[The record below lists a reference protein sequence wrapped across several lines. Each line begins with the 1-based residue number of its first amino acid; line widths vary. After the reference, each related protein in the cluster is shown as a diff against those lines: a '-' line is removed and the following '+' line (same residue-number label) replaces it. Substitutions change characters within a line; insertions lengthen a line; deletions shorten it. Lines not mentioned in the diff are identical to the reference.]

1 MSVHNRKKQAV
12 TITSADISAFIV
24 RVLVSAYTILLFV
37 LLPLCYRDNYY
48 DIGDFKYELF
58 LKLTLWMLAL
68 IVPALLFYFISNC
81 CCHTWKGTTVRQF
94 FSSLSLL
101 DRFVLLYLLACLI
114 SFVLSNYNTWQFF
127 GEDASNPAWF
137 GYNGWYMGLRT
148 QLMLIA
154 LYFLVSRFFMKSW
167 KFDLLICVLGA
178 SFLVF
183 LLGILHR
190 FLIDPLGL
198 YEGIDASY
206 HILFLST
213 IGQATWYSSFLC
225 TIFPLGLFLFWYCDK
240 TWQRIALGIYAAVG
254 FASLVT
260 QNSDSAYLALAAFL
274 SVLFLFSFQSVK
286 HLRRFLEVLLT
297 AALSMR
303 VVGILQLIFTDRAVR
318 LEKLSAFL
326 SQNPLVWIVIFL
338 IALLYFLLIF
348 MDTNGRFSI
357 NSVKW
362 AQKLGLI
369 FIIAALP
376 LGILCIYLTTTGHA
390 PAFFQNISY
399 FVFNDDWGNSRGF
412 TWKYSYSMFA
422 EYPLS
427 LKLFGIGSDCF
438 ASYTYAYHAADVSA
452 KWGNSVLANAHNE
465 WLNTLLTTGL
475 FGLVSYA
482 GIFVSAFVSFVKKQ
496 KDSIYLLAAAGCIAS
511 YFFHNMFCYQQVVCT
526 PFIFLVIGLAEFI
539 MRENK
544 TA

>member
-1 MSVHNRKKQAV
+1 MSAHNKKKQSTSITAV
-12 TITSADISAFIV
+12 EASTFIV

-58 LKLTLWMLAL
+58 SKLTLGLFAL
-68 IVPALLFYFISNC
+68 LVPALFFYFISNIST
-81 CCHTWKGTTVRQF
+81 HTWKGTTVKQF

-114 SFVLSNYNTWQFF
+114 SFALSDYNTWQFF
-127 GEDASNPAWF
+127 GKDASNPAWF
-137 GYNGWYMGLRT
+137 GYSGWFMGLKS
-148 QLMLIA
+148 QLMLMA
-154 LYFLVSRFFMKSW
+154 LYFLVSRFFMKGW
-167 KFDLLICVLGA
+167 KFDLLVCILGA
-178 SFLVF
+178 SSLVF

-190 FLIDPLGL
+190 FLVDPLGL

-225 TIFPLGLFLFWYCDK
+225 TVFPIGLFLFWYCDK
-240 TWQRIALGIYAAVG
+240 TWQRVVLGIYTAIG

-260 QNSDSAYLALAAFL
+260 QNSDSAYFALAAFL
-274 SVLFLFSFQSVK
+274 SVLFVFSFQSVK

-297 AALSMR
+297 ASLSMR
-303 VVGILQLIFTDRAVR
+303 TIGILQLLFADRAVP
-318 LEKLSAFL
+318 LEKLSTFL
-326 SQNPLVWIVIFL
+326 SQNPIVWVFIFL
-338 IALLYFLLIF
+338 TAILYFLLTF
-348 MDTNGRFSI
+348 MDTKGSFSM

-362 AQKLGLI
+362 IQKLGLV
-369 FIIAALP
+369 FIIITLP
-376 LGILCIYLTTTGHA
+376 LGILCIFLTTTGHA

-399 FVFNDDWGNSRGF
+399 FIFNDEWGNGRGF

-422 EYPLS
+422 EYPFS

-438 ASYTYAYHAADVSA
+438 ASYTYVHHAADVSA
-452 KWGNSVLANAHNE
+452 KWGDSVLANAHNE

-475 FGLVSYA
+475 FGLISYA

-496 KDSIYLLAAAGCIAS
+496 KDSIYLLAAAGCIGS

-526 PFIFLVIGLAEFI
+526 PFIFIIIGLAEFI
-539 MRENK
+539 IREK
-544 TA
+544 KAI